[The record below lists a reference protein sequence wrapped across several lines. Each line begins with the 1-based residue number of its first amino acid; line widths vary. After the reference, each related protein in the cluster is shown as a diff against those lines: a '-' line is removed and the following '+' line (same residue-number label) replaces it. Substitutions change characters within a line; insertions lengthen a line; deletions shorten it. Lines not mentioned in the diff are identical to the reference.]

1 MSVVSPHRIRGRY
14 AGLLGI
20 SYGILSTSWDPRRE
34 GSASGVTE
42 FKANLPIVLDRFR
55 GRL

>member
-1 MSVVSPHRIRGRY
+1 MPDHT
-14 AGLLGI
+14 GLLGI

-34 GSASGVTE
+34 GSLSGVTE

-55 GRL
+55 RRV